1 MKIDVRRKRQFIGIL
16 TGSGLGLLALIWLF
30 LPANET
36 DTMLGPMNTGH
47 ENLSCNECH
56 IKAEGN
62 LGQQVQTNISYLMGN
77 RRAPVTFGLETVDN
91 SKCQACHDRPNDR
104 HPVHRFEEARFA
116 EARKNIRPTQCASC
130 HLEHS
135 GARVTIPN
143 PGYCVNCHQD
153 THMKNDPLDV
163 PHSELVAQN
172 RWNTCLQCHDFH
184 GNHIYEVPKL
194 MKDTF
199 SMEII
204 KSYLKGGDSPYT
216 ANKKYRPKQS
226 IYK

>member
-1 MKIDVRRKRQFIGIL
+1 
-16 TGSGLGLLALIWLF
+16 
-30 LPANET
+30 
-36 DTMLGPMNTGH
+36 
-47 ENLSCNECH
+47 
-56 IKAEGN
+56 
-62 LGQQVQTNISYLMGN
+62 
-77 RRAPVTFGLETVDN
+77 
-91 SKCQACHDRPNDR
+91 
-104 HPVHRFEEARFA
+104 
-116 EARKNIRPTQCASC
+116 
-130 HLEHS
+130 
-135 GARVTIPN
+135 
-143 PGYCVNCHQD
+143 
-153 THMKNDPLDV
+153 MKNDPLDV